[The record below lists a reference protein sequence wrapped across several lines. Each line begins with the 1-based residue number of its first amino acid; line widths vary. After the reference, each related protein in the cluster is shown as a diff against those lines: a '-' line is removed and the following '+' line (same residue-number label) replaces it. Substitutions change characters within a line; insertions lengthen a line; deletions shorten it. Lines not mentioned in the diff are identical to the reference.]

1 VSNNELKNAVKVAFI
16 SSLGYEEA
24 GIDQRGVF
32 KEFLEETCKKA
43 FANELNFFQRNG
55 DGRVCISPSSHIQE
69 NHLQY
74 FYYFGRVLGK
84 ALYEGTIL
92 DIPFALF
99 IYSKFLGRYNYLV
112 RLSSSAKNST

>member
-1 VSNNELKNAVKVAFI
+1 MSNDELKNAVKVAFI

-43 FANELNFFQRNG
+43 FASELNFFQRNG
-55 DGRVCISPSSHIQE
+55 DGRVCISPSSHFQE

-84 ALYEGTIL
+84 ALYEGNIL

-112 RLSSSAKNST
+112 RPIGQWQEF